1 MFSKH
6 IGIYFGIAA
15 GIAASVGVLA
25 FFLAAKYGPALIP
38 SIITPVLS
46 ATTASLLALFLL
58 KEPFSLFKLI
68 GLVLALSGLFI
79 RDKSPENVTE
89 LGIR

>member
-1 MFSKH
+1 VFSKH

-46 ATTASLLALFLL
+46 ATTASLLALFSL
-58 KEPFSLFKLI
+58 KEHFSLFKLI
-68 GLVLALSGLFI
+68 GLVLSLSGLFI
-79 RDKSPENVTE
+79 F
-89 LGIR
+89 IRF